1 MTTDLRTLFKE
12 ESNKLSIKEKEFKS
26 LILDFENQFKTENTE
41 FNVKFSQIVSKKSIY
56 LSFSLKNHS
65 FTFIYTLDKEKE
77 TYNTE
82 YYEEYFSA
90 SNSNIKECIDLLSF
104 IYKETKSKTFEELSL
119 FLKNYNSLY
128 NSINRIKN
136 KIRNISSDIAKNK
149 DSGLISKLKFFL
161 SSEKEIIDQNIKD
174 FLNQDEFEKEIVCF
188 DINKYSEKAIEFRNT
203 KLSVSTSSGK
213 RLFKVNKRA
222 VSKKEAINLLKNQ
235 VFNNGKEI
243 KHFSQTPCY
252 QKPEKHDPY
261 YSWKKAWNLRVEEY
275 IKLIKPETLIQY
287 NIDAF

>member
-188 DINKYSEKAIEFRNT
+188 DINKYSEKTIEFRNT

-261 YSWKKAWNLRVEEY
+261 YSWKKAWSLRVEEY
-275 IKLIKPETLIQY
+275 IKLIKPETLIQS
-287 NIDAF
+287 NVDAF

>member
-188 DINKYSEKAIEFRNT
+188 DINKYSEKTIEFRNT

-261 YSWKKAWNLRVEEY
+261 YSWKKAWSLRVEEY

-287 NIDAF
+287 NVDTF

>member
-188 DINKYSEKAIEFRNT
+188 DINKYSEKTIEFRNT

-261 YSWKKAWNLRVEEY
+261 YSWKKAWSLRVEAY
-275 IKLIKPETLIQY
+275 IKLIKPETLIQS
-287 NIDAF
+287 NVDAF

>member
-1 MTTDLRTLFKE
+1 MKMLSLHLVNFHHRRTGNSRLQAGE
-12 ESNKLSIKEKEFKS
+12 IH
-26 LILDFENQFKTENTE
+26 NQFKTENTE

-261 YSWKKAWNLRVEEY
+261 YSWKKAWSLRVEEY

-287 NIDAF
+287 NVDTF